1 MPLGIALAGR
11 RVDAADAS
19 EPRFPLA
26 SVPLV
31 RDRLHAFF
39 TERPA
44 AALVSS
50 AACGADL
57 VALEVAGGL
66 GLRRRVVLPFA
77 PERFRETS
85 VVDRPGDW
93 GALYDRIIAA
103 IHDAGDLMVLE
114 HTSDAGAAYEVANAR
129 ILDEALALAGTSPVG
144 APVASEMAVAL
155 VVWEGQSRGA
165 DDTTQQFADAARRQG
180 FKVEEIL
187 TR

>member
-31 RDRLHAFF
+31 PDRLHAFF
-39 TERPA
+39 TERPGD
-44 AALVSS
+44 
-50 AACGADL
+50 CGQ
-57 VALEVAGGL
+57 
-66 GLRRRVVLPFA
+66 
-77 PERFRETS
+77 
-85 VVDRPGDW
+85 
-93 GALYDRIIAA
+93 LYDRIIAT
-103 IHDAGDLMVLE
+103 IRIAGDLVVLE

-155 VVWEGQSRGA
+155 LVWEGQSRGA

>member
-57 VALEVAGGL
+57 VALEVAGLDVGWCCPSRQSAFGKPRWLTGRESGERSTTVSSLQSTTRATLWCSSIPATRGL
-66 GLRRRVVLPFA
+66 LTRSLTLGYSTRRSLLRVPA
-77 PERFRETS
+77 P
-85 VVDRPGDW
+85 
-93 GALYDRIIAA
+93 L
-103 IHDAGDLMVLE
+103 
-114 HTSDAGAAYEVANAR
+114 AR
-129 ILDEALALAGTSPVG
+129 
-144 APVASEMAVAL
+144 
-155 VVWEGQSRGA
+155 QSRLKWLLLLSSGKA
-165 DDTTQQFADAARRQG
+165 IPGGPTTPPSSLPMRQEDW
-180 FKVEEIL
+180 V
-187 TR
+187 